1 LLDYITSLSI
11 YNIITREINC
21 SLLLLLFF
29 LYHGHTPGCDQL
41 VDGHSQKSNYRES
54 PSTRGP
60 ELIAFLHVGW
70 EMQETWFERRMSSPL
85 SWLFITWLLSA
96 ELLTHSNYSL
106 LYLNFLLFTMI
117 YFKWVEVAMIL
128 IVQWTLVIYY
138 TLRFKDMFKFIS
150 ICKFKFVCVLKI
162 LGTLTCVFIV
172 FSTISCIIVY
182 WLFNMLLDL
191 KISI

>member
-1 LLDYITSLSI
+1 
-11 YNIITREINC
+11 
-21 SLLLLLFF
+21 LFSSSSSF
-29 LYHGHTPGCDQL
+29 LFISWTHSGCDQL

-60 ELIAFLHVGW
+60 ELIVFLHVGW

-117 YFKWVEVAMIL
+117 YFKWVEVSMIL